1 MSKDGLVQ
9 KEMLVQCH
17 YDECSSSASG
27 DQKKFLKKFLYNIQ
41 GLGYTIIIIPNYY
54 YDEEER
60 IIKK

>member
-27 DQKKFLKKFLYNIQ
+27 DQKKFLYNIQQ
-41 GLGYTIIIIPNYY
+41 GLGYTIIIITMMKKR
-54 YDEEER
+54 EE
-60 IIKK
+60 